1 MATYNGEKYIS
12 QQIDSILNQEFT
24 DFNLIICDDQSTDQT
39 IQIIKEYMQKDSRI
53 SLYINESNL
62 GYNQNFMKL
71 IQLSN
76 APFFSIADQDDIW
89 YPNQLNDLYEAIIVN
104 NVDIVY
110 GESKYIDSFNQP
122 ILIRDYVKHIKVTKP
137 YVLFEDNIV
146 PGRNMLVNA
155 RLKKYLF
162 PVPPLSRF
170 FIYDWYLALKA
181 VENQGIYYINRVINQ
196 YRVHQSSVTN
206 TDVYSPLRK
215 KSLKEKFIYIETL
228 REQALNHRLQR
239 VEIFKAFLNEV
250 DQVNNYELYIKS
262 LNQTKFINLHLNQFF
277 KYMKI
282 RTTYYKFIFLISF
295 HFPFLYRIFIMKHL
309 KVNRRTYES

>member
-1 MATYNGEKYIS
+1 
-12 QQIDSILNQEFT
+12 
-24 DFNLIICDDQSTDQT
+24 
-39 IQIIKEYMQKDSRI
+39 
-53 SLYINESNL
+53 
-62 GYNQNFMKL
+62 
-71 IQLSN
+71 
-76 APFFSIADQDDIW
+76 
-89 YPNQLNDLYEAIIVN
+89 
-104 NVDIVY
+104 
-110 GESKYIDSFNQP
+110 
-122 ILIRDYVKHIKVTKP
+122 
-137 YVLFEDNIV
+137 
-146 PGRNMLVNA
+146 MLVNA

-196 YRVHQSSVTN
+196 YRVHQSSVTS

-215 KSLKEKFIYIETL
+215 KSLKEKLIYIETL